1 MKTPAFVALG
11 LLVVATG
18 LFLPRA
24 LDNPYYFFAGYI
36 ILQYVVI
43 STGWNIL
50 GGYAGYINFGTS
62 AFFGA
67 GVYVAAFLI
76 KAFEAPLLVQIG
88 VAALV
93 GMTLGVLTGYL
104 TLRIQGVY
112 FAIATV
118 ALVVVLETMV
128 HSSEYL
134 GGASGLTTIAPPAP
148 AWFRGQTQYV
158 FCVML
163 ALAVFAVIVAR
174 TIEHSWIGRSLR
186 AIRAS
191 EAAAESCGVPTLRMK
206 LLACAIS
213 GGIIAMAGAPY
224 PYYASHVDPSSA
236 FALTIG
242 LNALAMPLIGGT
254 RSWVGPVL
262 GALLLASIQQLAT
275 VTISSEFNILAV
287 GLVLIAFVVLAP
299 EGILGLVAETR
310 SRLQRRWT
318 TA

>member
-1 MKTPAFVALG
+1 
-11 LLVVATG
+11 
-18 LFLPRA
+18 
-24 LDNPYYFFAGYI
+24 
-36 ILQYVVI
+36 
-43 STGWNIL
+43 
-50 GGYAGYINFGTS
+50 
-62 AFFGA
+62 
-67 GVYVAAFLI
+67 
-76 KAFEAPLLVQIG
+76 
-88 VAALV
+88 
-93 GMTLGVLTGYL
+93 
-104 TLRIQGVY
+104 
-112 FAIATV
+112 
-118 ALVVVLETMV
+118 
-128 HSSEYL
+128 
-134 GGASGLTTIAPPAP
+134 
-148 AWFRGQTQYV
+148 
-158 FCVML
+158 
-163 ALAVFAVIVAR
+163 
-174 TIEHSWIGRSLR
+174 
-186 AIRAS
+186 
-191 EAAAESCGVPTLRMK
+191 MK